1 LKNAKLNTEDQYR
14 LQQMQRNLSN
24 PTYYSKIRD
33 EIADFDKNIASYM
46 KCFIMYNNISRI
58 CYILMKNNPQ
68 INTIIVIIS
77 GLAVGYVTL
86 FVMNNIFPNI
96 NKLAQDI
103 YNYYTYQFTRNFD
116 SMGYIHIWP
125 PVFAIL
131 LIFIILLYN
140 RQLG

>member
-1 LKNAKLNTEDQYR
+1 MAPPDSSKNTSFSFEYAVSIIVVL
-14 LQQMQRNLSN
+14 LV
-24 PTYYSKIRD
+24 
-33 EIADFDKNIASYM
+33 
-46 KCFIMYNNISRI
+46 

-68 INTIIVIIS
+68 INTIIVIVA

>member
-1 LKNAKLNTEDQYR
+1 MAPPD
-14 LQQMQRNLSN
+14 S
-24 PTYYSKIRD
+24 S
-33 EIADFDKNIASYM
+33 KNINFSFEYAVS
-46 KCFIMYNNISRI
+46 IIVVLLV

-68 INTIIVIIS
+68 INTIIIIVA

-86 FVMNNIFPNI
+86 FIMNNVFPNI
-96 NKLAQDI
+96 NKFFQDLF
-103 YNYYTYQFTRNFD
+103 NYYTYQFTRNFD

>member
-1 LKNAKLNTEDQYR
+1 MAGPDSSKNTSFSFEYAVSIIVVL
-14 LQQMQRNLSN
+14 LV
-24 PTYYSKIRD
+24 
-33 EIADFDKNIASYM
+33 
-46 KCFIMYNNISRI
+46 

-96 NKLAQDI
+96 NKLVQDI